1 MITGEK
7 VGSLA
12 MSEPNSGSDVV
23 SMQMKAERKGDQY
36 ILNGSKMWITNGPS
50 ADVVVVYAKT
60 DPNAGSKSI
69 STFIVEKGTP
79 GFSVAQK
86 LDKLG
91 MRGSETG
98 ELVFEDCA
106 IPAENLVGNEGE
118 GVYIL
123 MKGLDYERLILGAGA
138 LGIAQ
143 AAMDDALIYTSDRKQ
158 FKSPLIDFQLIQAKL
173 ADMYTSVQA
182 SRSILY
188 QGATMFDAGIKS
200 NTDSAAIYLHNSRV
214 AVNVAEECIQLF
226 GGNGYINEYPCGRY
240 WRDAKLYD
248 IGGGTKEIRQWLI
261 GRELAK
267 IYKS

>member
-1 MITGEK
+1 
-7 VGSLA
+7 
-12 MSEPNSGSDVV
+12 
-23 SMQMKAERKGDQY
+23 
-36 ILNGSKMWITNGPS
+36 
-50 ADVVVVYAKT
+50 
-60 DPNAGSKSI
+60 
-69 STFIVEKGTP
+69 
-79 GFSVAQK
+79 
-86 LDKLG
+86 
-91 MRGSETG
+91 
-98 ELVFEDCA
+98 
-106 IPAENLVGNEGE
+106 
-118 GVYIL
+118 